1 MDLNYRYFGN
11 EGKPPLVI
19 LHGLLGSSRN
29 WQMVGKVLSKQFEV
43 FAVDLRNHGDSPH
56 LDGMDF
62 ASLGADL
69 ESFAAAR
76 GLRRFHLMGH
86 SLGGKVAMYFAAHHP
101 KQVESLIVVDIA
113 PREYEPYHVE
123 DFAAMKA
130 LDLSA
135 IESRQEADEA
145 LSKQVPDWGMR
156 QFLLTNLK
164 RLPDNG
170 FVWGVNLKALM
181 EARDAMRAAP
191 LRKGE
196 TYGGPVCFV
205 LGGKSDFVRKS
216 DHALIR
222 QHFPESVIKTL
233 PDAGHNPHTENR
245 EVFVPVLQEWVNAGK
260 I

>member
-29 WQMVGKVLSKQFEV
+29 WQTVGKALSDQFEV

-62 ASLGADL
+62 ASLSADL
-69 ESFAAAR
+69 ESFAGGR
-76 GLRRFHLMGH
+76 GLQSFHLMGH

-101 KQVESLIVVDIA
+101 DRVESLVVVDIA

-123 DFAAMKA
+123 DFAAMNA
-130 LDLSA
+130 LDLDL
-135 IESRQEADEA
+135 IQSRQEADEA
-145 LSKQVPDWGMR
+145 LADSVPDWGMR

-170 FVWGVNLKALM
+170 FVWGVNLKALTK
-181 EARDAMRAAP
+181 ARDAMRAAA
-191 LRKGE
+191 LGE
-196 TYGGPVCFV
+196 EDTYEGPVCFI
-205 LGGKSDFVRKS
+205 LGERSDFVRKS

-222 QHFPESVIKTL
+222 HHFPRSIIKTL
-233 PDAGHNPHTENR
+233 PDVGHNPHTENR
-245 EVFVPVLQEWVNAGK
+245 ESFVNAVQEWINVGK
-260 I
+260 T